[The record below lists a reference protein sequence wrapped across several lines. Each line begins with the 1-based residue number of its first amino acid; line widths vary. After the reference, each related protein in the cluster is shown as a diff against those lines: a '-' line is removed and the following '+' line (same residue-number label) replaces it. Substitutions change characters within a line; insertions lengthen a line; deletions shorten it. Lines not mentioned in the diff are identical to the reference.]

1 MIKSSQS
8 TFLFN
13 IPDNPLDAIT
23 NLENKEFFRDLIDEG
38 LDIKILKKLMAWGGR
53 YEIPLFMGKENPNL
67 KTGEMLFA
75 EYTKEIERKEKLA
88 KKMPGSASIIQ
99 EDIASLKSKR
109 QDMAFIHSVHP
120 EIWTGIKNSP
130 AIGKLS
136 KLIACR
142 VYLLTEY
149 LMPFASKLSNSARD
163 GFPTYTRKDIFELIS
178 ELLKNTAGRLIQS
191 GVFESK
197 LIGEL
202 YYNIRNLPQKKLNRI
217 LNSL

>member
-1 MIKSSQS
+1 MKVQ
-8 TFLFN
+8 
-13 IPDNPLDAIT
+13 
-23 NLENKEFFRDLIDEG
+23 
-38 LDIKILKKLMAWGGR
+38 KILKKLMAWGGR

-163 GFPTYTRKDIFELIS
+163 GFPTYTRKDIFELIGYANKKG
-178 ELLKNTAGRLIQS
+178 LNVHLITNS
-191 GVFESK
+191 FLFIGLENSLVENSFK
-197 LIGEL
+197 LIIPSFFSSIPNQIPEFSL
-202 YYNIRNLPQKKLNRI
+202 NLITPKL
-217 LNSL
+217 